1 MTFVLKTSIH
11 TVVEVDGAAH
21 IAIEVIGDEV
31 TLTITP
37 HLEVGTETAIET
49 ATEAEDWAEM
59 AESYA
64 RCMECVSFDPEC
76 ECTKCAGQWVCSDCE
91 SNMPAGARICEVCDT
106 ARD

>member
-37 HLEVGTETAIET
+37 HLDVETETET
-49 ATEAEDWAEM
+49 ETEAQAEYWAEM

-64 RCMECVSFDPEC
+64 RCMECTTFDPEC
-76 ECTKCAGQWVCSDCE
+76 ECTKCAGPWVCSDCE
-91 SNMPAGARICEVCDT
+91 SDMPADARICQVCDT
-106 ARD
+106 ARK